1 MATTQTLP
9 KWATLDRRNSL
20 VQLFLD
26 SGGFCVYGHK
36 PCIGYFTQTQITACV
51 WGKTCSN
58 PMPDGQLCR
67 YKPEAGKPH
76 LPCQYVTFTRNLWH
90 CGYGDYPCY
99 KPFGSH
105 YENYADTLIADWK
118 RLDKEQRL
126 ADWEVERKALHQ
138 LGDRSYPVRG
148 QFSAVSR
155 DIYAESQPL
164 YYLEGQAVSGI
175 TLKPFVRVRIASSYI
190 RLYVDLGEALRQV
203 SKNTRRKAIR
213 YGKPLPPTTRVA
225 IMRKVMEAVKDYYTH

>member
-9 KWATLDRRNSL
+9 KWATLDRRNFL
-20 VQLFLD
+20 VQMFLD

-36 PCIGYFTQTQITACV
+36 KCLI
-51 WGKTCSN
+51 
-58 PMPDGQLCR
+58 
-67 YKPEAGKPH
+67 PEH
-76 LPCQYVTFTRNLWH
+76 
-90 CGYGDYPCY
+90 
-99 KPFGSH
+99 H
-105 YENYADTLIADWK
+105 YYLYSELLIKDWK
-118 RLDKEQRL
+118 HLDTEQRL
-126 ADWEVERKALHQ
+126 AEWEAERKALHS
-138 LGDRSYPVRG
+138 LGQRSYPIRG

-175 TLKPFVRVRIASSYI
+175 TLMPFVRVRIASSYI

-203 SKNTRRKAIR
+203 SKSARRKAIR
-213 YGKPLPPTTRVA
+213 YGKPLPPTIRVA